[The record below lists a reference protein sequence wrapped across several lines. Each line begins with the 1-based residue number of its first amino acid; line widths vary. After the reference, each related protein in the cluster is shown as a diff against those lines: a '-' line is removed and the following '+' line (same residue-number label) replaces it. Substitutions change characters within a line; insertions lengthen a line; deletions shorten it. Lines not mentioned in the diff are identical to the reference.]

1 MGEKLNTAEY
11 DKKGRCVRHPAI
23 RLRKKKIFGGWKII
37 IGHCPECCLDE
48 MRRVRDEIGAEDD
61 NDDRAKRRSRKEKK
75 KKRSDRDRDRGE
87 RDRRGSKHRH
97 GRSEDSVSE
106 AGSQPSRG
114 YRASEGG
121 GPRSHEGGG
130 GGPSMGH
137 IDEGQP
143 PMRHSVD
150 NQHGGHHH
158 PQAPHIRHDGESTG
172 TGSTAQNSS
181 MDGSSDY
188 RGVGYPHHGHHGGGR
203 DAGGYYQQPPHNLPD
218 NTNFPPPP
226 PQPQRTMV
234 LSMAFTDPQT
244 GQRGTYTG
252 QVNSINHKPDGKGT
266 VYYANGNIA
275 EGTWSAGML
284 LDDDDENSSHS
295 GMSGSQHREY
305 EPRGASRGRPQDV
318 NRSRDNMG
326 VGGGYGSAPPARGE
340 EMGYNVVD
348 NNVHH
353 LHHHH
358 HPPPNSRSRS
368 TSRSRDPSGGMAS
381 PPPPPPRRHRDASRE
396 SLNRQHSSSGSRR
409 SVNPPPPPP
418 TTASSGF
425 SGNLDKLDSLGG
437 KKKSRRAPRGASAS
451 VQSYNSREGPN
462 VPSGSAS
469 VQMEYGGSGRVFGDH
484 MSSPLSSSS
493 ASMGGFDSGRISS
506 GIVYDGGVGSESG
519 GGYNNNDY
527 RRRDSRG
534 HSQPHAH
541 HSHHGS
547 SGRNPPGGYR

>member
-61 NDDRAKRRSRKEKK
+61 NDDHNRHSSKRRSRKEKK
-75 KKRSDRDRDRGE
+75 KKRSDRDRDGHH
-87 RDRRGSKHRH
+87 RRSSKHHNRH
-97 GRSEDSVSE
+97 GGRSEDSVSE

-114 YRASEGG
+114 YRASTEGG
-121 GPRSHEGGG
+121 DRGPMMPE
-130 GGPSMGH
+130 GPSMGH
-137 IDEGQP
+137 IDEQSP
-143 PMRHSVD
+143 
-150 NQHGGHHH
+150 HHH

-188 RGVGYPHHGHHGGGR
+188 RNGSGQHVGYPQHGHHGGGGGR
-203 DAGGYYQQPPHNLPD
+203 DGGYYQQQQPD
-218 NTNFPPPP
+218 NNNNFPPPP

-284 LDDDDENSSHS
+284 LDDDENSSHS
-295 GMSGSQHREY
+295 GSHSQREQQQY
-305 EPRGASRGRPQDV
+305 EPRGASRGRPQNV
-318 NRSRDNMG
+318 NRSRDMG
-326 VGGGYGSAPPARGE
+326 GGGYGSAPPARGE
-340 EMGYNVVD
+340 EMGYVD
-348 NNVHH
+348 NNAHH
-353 LHHHH
+353 NHHH
-358 HPPPNSRSRS
+358 HPPSNTRSRS
-368 TSRSRDPSGGMAS
+368 TSRSRDPSGMAS
-381 PPPPPPRRHRDASRE
+381 PPPPPPRRHRDASRD
-396 SLNRQHSSSGSRR
+396 SLNRQHSSSGSSRR
-409 SVNPPPPPP
+409 VNPPPPPP
-418 TTASSGF
+418 TASSGF
-425 SGNLDKLDSLGG
+425 TGNLDKLDSLGG

-462 VPSGSAS
+462 IPSGSAS

-484 MSSPLSSSS
+484 MSSPLNSSS
-493 ASMGGFDSGRISS
+493 ASMSGFDSSRGSS
-506 GIVYDGGVGSESG
+506 GIVYDGGGGGGSV
-519 GGYNNNDY
+519 GYNNNEY

-534 HSQPHAH
+534 HSQPH
-541 HSHHGS
+541 HSHHV
-547 SGRNPPGGYR
+547 SGRNPPGYR